1 MQGIKRKLVYVTAY
15 ELIGMSIS
23 TLGLALLA
31 GSTPTT
37 TGPLAVV
44 ITTVAVTWNFI
55 YNCLFEFW
63 ERRQAVR
70 GRSIARR
77 VAHAIGFQLTLVVYL
92 IPLIA
97 WWMGIS
103 LLEAFWLDLA
113 LIVLIPCYTFL
124 FNWAFDRLFG
134 LPDFRVAG
142 RRGGLRLRIF
152 FLQRHSR
159 SPWPG
164 QIAYLRRTCA
174 VVPVQGGS
182 TTASH
187 EGLPRRGWGAAFR

>member
-1 MQGIKRKLVYVTAY
+1 MTSPATAP
-15 ELIGMSIS
+15 G
-23 TLGLALLA
+23 
-31 GSTPTT
+31 GST
-37 TGPLAVV
+37 TG
-44 ITTVAVTWNFI
+44 AVTWNFI

-92 IPLIA
+92 IPLIG

-124 FNWAFDRLFG
+124 FN
-134 LPDFRVAG
+134 
-142 RRGGLRLRIF
+142 
-152 FLQRHSR
+152 
-159 SPWPG
+159 
-164 QIAYLRRTCA
+164 LRRTCA